1 MWRFANR
8 HRIVDTWPEV
18 ELERE
23 PQRTPVA
30 WTAAELSTLVAT
42 TKNLQGPVRFNDQS
56 LPQINRCDWWT
67 ALILTAFDSGERIT
81 ALLGVEWSDVDLDAG
96 WILFRAEHR
105 KGGRADNCLD
115 VADDTIEA
123 LRRIQRP
130 SGKVFPWDRGDLWMH
145 FGAIL
150 EQAGLPYDRKRKF
163 HCIRKSTASH
173 LAAAGG
179 DPGQMLTHSCKKVT
193 QAYLDPRITG
203 QRESIKRLT
212 WRP

>member
-1 MWRFANR
+1 MN
-8 HRIVDTWPEV
+8 TWPEV

-42 TKNLQGPVRFNDQS
+42 TKNLQGPVRFNDTS
-56 LPQINRCDWWT
+56 LPTINRCDWWT

-130 SGKVFPWDRGDLWMH
+130 AGKVFPWDRGDLWMH

-179 DPGQMLTHSCKKVT
+179 DPGQMLTHSCAKVT

-203 QRESIKRLT
+203 QRESIKRIS